1 MEIRRDRY
9 LDRLIAHKGNGRVK
23 IVTGIRR
30 CGKSYLL
37 FQLFKRHLTETGVRP
52 SHIIEIQLEDRSNKE
67 LRDPDACLAFIK
79 KQIKDQKPYYL
90 LIDEV
95 QLMGEFEDVLNSCL
109 HIQNLDTYVTGS
121 NSKFLSKDII
131 TEFRGRGDE
140 MYLRPL
146 SFREFRTTCEDKPFD
161 DAWTEYM
168 TYGGLPYCAL
178 LPSREEKADYLK
190 RLFDE
195 VFLRDIIE
203 RNRVQ
208 NDAQM
213 ESLLNVISSAVGS
226 LTNPRKLE
234 DTFAS
239 SGMGKLSAST
249 IKQYLDYLCDAFMIE
264 QAERYDIKGKRYIS
278 TPYKYYFTD
287 TGLRNARLN
296 LTSSSSF
303 APRPSLSELKW
314 PSVWR
319 RFRQL
324 EETHL
329 MENVVYNELC
339 LRGYSVDVGV
349 VEINERQADGKYVRK
364 QIEVDFVCNKADER
378 VYVQS
383 AFSIP
388 TTEKRLQEERPL
400 VNVGDGFRKVVVT
413 KDNVLRHND
422 ENGILIM
429 SLQEFLMDERALEK

>member
-9 LDRLIAHKGNGRVK
+9 LERLIAHKGNGRVK

-37 FQLFKRHLTETGVRP
+37 FQLFKRHLIETGVKP
-52 SHIIEIQLEDRSNKE
+52 NHIIEIQLEDRSNKE

-95 QLMGEFEDVLNSCL
+95 QLMSEFEDVLNSCL
-109 HIQNLDTYVTGS
+109 HIENLDTYVTGS

-140 MYLRPL
+140 MYLWPL
-146 SFREFRTTCEDKPFD
+146 SFKEFRATQPDEPFD
-161 DAWTEYM
+161 EVWTEYM
-168 TYGGLPYCAL
+168 TFGGLPYCAL
-178 LPSREEKADYLK
+178 LPTREEKADYLK
-190 RLFDE
+190 HLFDE

-203 RNRVQ
+203 RNKVQ
-208 NDAQM
+208 NDAQL

-226 LTNPRKLE
+226 LTNPKKLE
-234 DTFAS
+234 DTFIS
-239 SGMGKLSAST
+239 SGTGKLSAYT

-296 LTSSSSF
+296 
-303 APRPSLSELKW
+303 
-314 PSVWR
+314 
-319 RFRQL
+319 FRQL

-329 MENVVYNELC
+329 MENVMYNELC

-349 VEINERQADGKYVRK
+349 VEINERQEDGKYVRK

>member
-1 MEIRRDRY
+1 MEIKRDRY
-9 LDRLIAHKGNGRVK
+9 LERLISHKGNGRVK

-37 FQLFKRHLTETGVRP
+37 FQLFKRHLIESGVKP
-52 SHIIEIQLEDRSNKE
+52 NHIIEIQLEDRTNKE
-67 LRDPDACLAFIK
+67 LRNPDACLAFIK

-95 QLMGEFEDVLNSCL
+95 QLMDEFEDVLNSCL

-121 NSKFLSKDII
+121 NSKFLSKDIV

-146 SFREFRTTCEDKPFD
+146 SFKEYRTTQPDKPFD
-161 DAWTEYM
+161 EMWTEYM
-168 TYGGLPYCAL
+168 TFGGLPYCAL

-208 NDAQM
+208 NDAQLV
-213 ESLLNVISSAVGS
+213 SLLNVISSAVGS
-226 LTNPRKLE
+226 LTNPKKLE

-239 SGMGKLSAST
+239 SGAGKLSAST

-296 LTSSSSF
+296 
-303 APRPSLSELKW
+303 
-314 PSVWR
+314 
-319 RFRQL
+319 FRQL

-329 MENVVYNELC
+329 MENVMYNELC

-349 VEINERQADGKYVRK
+349 VEINERQEDGKYVRK

-388 TTEKRLQEERPL
+388 TTEKRKQEERPL

-429 SLQEFLMDERALEK
+429 SLQEFLMDERSIEK

>member
-1 MEIRRDRY
+1 MEIGRERY
-9 LDRLIAHKGNGRVK
+9 LGRLIAHKGNQRVK
-23 IVTGIRR
+23 IVTGVRR

-37 FQLFKRHLTETGVRP
+37 FQLFKRHLLESGVRP
-52 SHIIEIQLEDRSNKE
+52 SHIIEIQLEDRSNRE

-79 KQIKDQKPYYL
+79 KQIKDAKPYYL

-95 QLMGEFEDVLNSCL
+95 QLMPEFEDVLNSCL

-140 MYLRPL
+140 LYLRPL
-146 SFREFRTTCEDKPFD
+146 SFSEFRSTCESMSFD
-161 DAWTEYM
+161 DAWKEYI

-178 LPSREEKADYLK
+178 LPTREEKADYLK
-190 RLFDE
+190 HLFDE
-195 VFLRDIIE
+195 VFVRDIVE
-203 RNRVQ
+203 RHKLQ
-208 NDAQM
+208 NDA
-213 ESLLNVISSAVGS
+213 ELEILLNIVSSAVGS

-249 IKQYLDYLCDAFMIE
+249 IKQYLDHLCDAFLLE
-264 QAERYDIKGKRYIS
+264 QALRYDIKGKKYIS

-287 TGLRNARLN
+287 MGLRNARLN
-296 LTSSSSF
+296 
-303 APRPSLSELKW
+303 
-314 PSVWR
+314 
-319 RFRQL
+319 FRQL

-329 MENVVYNELC
+329 MENAVYNELC
-339 LRGYSVDVGV
+339 MRGYSVDVGV
-349 VEINERQADGKYVRK
+349 VEINERQEDGKYVRK
-364 QIEVDFVCNKADER
+364 QIEIDFVCNRADER

-400 VNVGDGFRKVVVT
+400 RNVGDGFRKVIVT
-413 KDNVLRHND
+413 KDNVVRHHD
-422 ENGILIM
+422 ENGVLIM
-429 SLQEFLMDERALEK
+429 GLQEFLMDARSIEKE

>member
-9 LDRLIAHKGNGRVK
+9 LERLIAHKGNGRVK

-37 FQLFKRHLTETGVRP
+37 FQLFKRHLIETGVRQN
-52 SHIIEIQLEDRSNKE
+52 HIIEIQLEDRSNKE
-67 LRDPDACLAFIK
+67 LRDPDACLTFIK

-95 QLMGEFEDVLNSCL
+95 QLMSEFEDVLNSCL

-146 SFREFRTTCEDKPFD
+146 SFKEFRTTQPDKPFEEV
-161 DAWTEYM
+161 WTEYM
-168 TYGGLPYCAL
+168 TFGGLPYCAL
-178 LPSREEKADYLK
+178 LPTREEKADYLK

-208 NDAQM
+208 NDAQL
-213 ESLLNVISSAVGS
+213 ESLLNIISSAVGS
-226 LTNPRKLE
+226 LTNPKKLE
-234 DTFAS
+234 DTFTS
-239 SGMGKLSAST
+239 SGAGKLSAFT

-296 LTSSSSF
+296 
-303 APRPSLSELKW
+303 
-314 PSVWR
+314 
-319 RFRQL
+319 FRQL

-329 MENVVYNELC
+329 MENVMYNELC

-349 VEINERQADGKYVRK
+349 VEINERQEDGKYVRK

-388 TTEKRLQEERPL
+388 TTEKRQQEERPL

-413 KDNVLRHND
+413 KDNVIRHND
-422 ENGILIM
+422 ENGILII
-429 SLQEFLMDERALEK
+429 SLKEFLMDERALEK

>member
-9 LDRLIAHKGNGRVK
+9 LERLIAHKGNGRVK

-37 FQLFKRHLTETGVRP
+37 FQLFKRHLIETGVKP
-52 SHIIEIQLEDRSNKE
+52 NHIIEIQLEDRSNKE
-67 LRDPDACLAFIK
+67 LRNPDACLAFIK
-79 KQIKDQKPYYL
+79 KQIKDQKSYYL

-95 QLMGEFEDVLNSCL
+95 QLMDEFEDVLNSCL
-109 HIQNLDTYVTGS
+109 HIENLDTYVTGS

-146 SFREFRTTCEDKPFD
+146 SFKEYRTIQPDKPFD
-161 DAWTEYM
+161 DVWTEYM
-168 TYGGLPYCAL
+168 TFGGLPYCAL
-178 LPSREEKADYLK
+178 LPSREEKTDYLK

-208 NDAQM
+208 NDAQL

-226 LTNPRKLE
+226 LTNPKKLE
-234 DTFAS
+234 DTFIS
-239 SGMGKLSAST
+239 SGTGKLSAVT

-296 LTSSSSF
+296 
-303 APRPSLSELKW
+303 
-314 PSVWR
+314 
-319 RFRQL
+319 FRQL

-329 MENVVYNELC
+329 MENVMYNELC

-349 VEINERQADGKYVRK
+349 VEINERQEDGKYVRK

-388 TTEKRLQEERPL
+388 TTEKRQQEERPL

-413 KDNVLRHND
+413 KDNVIRHND

>member
-9 LDRLIAHKGNGRVK
+9 LERLIAHKGNGRVK

-37 FQLFKRHLTETGVRP
+37 FQLFKRHLIETGVKLN
-52 SHIIEIQLEDRSNKE
+52 HIIEIQLEDRSNKE
-67 LRDPDACLAFIK
+67 LRNPDVCLAFIK

-95 QLMGEFEDVLNSCL
+95 QLMDEFEDVLNSCL

-146 SFREFRTTCEDKPFD
+146 SFKEFKTIQPDKPFD
-161 DAWTEYM
+161 DVWTEYM
-168 TYGGLPYCAL
+168 TFGGLPYCAL

-190 RLFDE
+190 HLFDE

-203 RNRVQ
+203 RNKVQ
-208 NDAQM
+208 NDAQL

-226 LTNPRKLE
+226 LTNPKKLE
-234 DTFAS
+234 DTFTS
-239 SGMGKLSAST
+239 SGTGKLSAVT

-296 LTSSSSF
+296 
-303 APRPSLSELKW
+303 
-314 PSVWR
+314 
-319 RFRQL
+319 FRQL

-329 MENVVYNELC
+329 MENVMYNELC

-349 VEINERQADGKYVRK
+349 VEINERQEDGKYVRK

-388 TTEKRLQEERPL
+388 TTEKRQQEERPL

-413 KDNVLRHND
+413 KDNVIRHND

-429 SLQEFLMDERALEK
+429 SLQEFLMDEGALEK

>member
-1 MEIRRDRY
+1 MEIGRERY
-9 LDRLIAHKGNGRVK
+9 LGRLIAHKGNQRVK
-23 IVTGIRR
+23 IVTGVRR

-37 FQLFKRHLTETGVRP
+37 FQLFKRHLLESGVRP
-52 SHIIEIQLEDRSNKE
+52 SHIIEIQLEDRSNRE

-79 KQIKDQKPYYL
+79 KQIKDAKPYYL

-95 QLMGEFEDVLNSCL
+95 QLMPEFEDVLNSCL

-140 MYLRPL
+140 LYLRPL
-146 SFREFRTTCEDKPFD
+146 SFSEFRSTCESMSFD
-161 DAWTEYM
+161 DAWKEYI

-178 LPSREEKADYLK
+178 LPTREEKADYLK
-190 RLFDE
+190 HLFDE
-195 VFLRDIIE
+195 VFVRDIVE
-203 RNRVQ
+203 RHKLQ
-208 NDAQM
+208 NDA
-213 ESLLNVISSAVGS
+213 ELEILLNIVSSAVGS

-249 IKQYLDYLCDAFMIE
+249 IKQYLDHLCDAFLLE
-264 QAERYDIKGKRYIS
+264 QALRYDIKGKKYIS

-287 TGLRNARLN
+287 MGLRNARLN
-296 LTSSSSF
+296 
-303 APRPSLSELKW
+303 
-314 PSVWR
+314 
-319 RFRQL
+319 FRQL

-329 MENVVYNELC
+329 MENAVYNELC
-339 LRGYSVDVGV
+339 MRGYSVDVGV
-349 VEINERQADGKYVRK
+349 VEINERQEDGKYVRK
-364 QIEVDFVCNKADER
+364 QIEIDFVCNRADER

-400 VNVGDGFRKVVVT
+400 RNVGDGFRKVIVT
-413 KDNVLRHND
+413 KDNVVRHHD
-422 ENGILIM
+422 ENGVLIM
-429 SLQEFLMDERALEK
+429 GLQEFLMDARSLEKE

>member
-9 LDRLIAHKGNGRVK
+9 LERLIAHKGNGRVK

-37 FQLFKRHLTETGVRP
+37 FQLFKRHLIESGVKP
-52 SHIIEIQLEDRSNKE
+52 NHIIEIQLEDRSNKE

-79 KQIKDQKPYYL
+79 KQIKDPKPYYL

-95 QLMGEFEDVLNSCL
+95 QLMSEFEDVLNSCL

-140 MYLRPL
+140 MYLWPL
-146 SFREFRTTCEDKPFD
+146 SFKEFRTTQPDKPFD
-161 DAWTEYM
+161 EVWTEYM
-168 TYGGLPYCAL
+168 TFGGLPYCAL
-178 LPSREEKADYLK
+178 LSSREEKADYLK
-190 RLFDE
+190 HLFDE

-203 RNRVQ
+203 RNKVQ
-208 NDAQM
+208 NDAQL

-226 LTNPRKLE
+226 LTNPKKLE
-234 DTFAS
+234 ETFTS
-239 SGMGKLSAST
+239 SGTGKLSAYT

-296 LTSSSSF
+296 
-303 APRPSLSELKW
+303 
-314 PSVWR
+314 
-319 RFRQL
+319 FRQL

-329 MENVVYNELC
+329 MENVMYNELC

-349 VEINERQADGKYVRK
+349 VEINERQEDGKYVRK

-429 SLQEFLMDERALEK
+429 SLQEFLMDEGALEK

>member
-9 LDRLIAHKGNGRVK
+9 LERLIAHKGNGRVK

-37 FQLFKRHLTETGVRP
+37 FQLFKRHLIETGVRQN
-52 SHIIEIQLEDRSNKE
+52 HIIEIQLEDRSNKE
-67 LRDPDACLAFIK
+67 LRDPDACLTFIK

-95 QLMGEFEDVLNSCL
+95 QLMSEFEDVLNSCL

-146 SFREFRTTCEDKPFD
+146 SFKEFRTTQPDKPFEEV
-161 DAWTEYM
+161 WTEYM
-168 TYGGLPYCAL
+168 TFGGLPYCAL
-178 LPSREEKADYLK
+178 LPTREEKADYLK
-190 RLFDE
+190 HLFDE

-203 RNRVQ
+203 RNKVQ
-208 NDAQM
+208 NDAQL
-213 ESLLNVISSAVGS
+213 ESLLNIISSAVGS
-226 LTNPRKLE
+226 LTNPKKLE
-234 DTFAS
+234 DTFTS
-239 SGMGKLSAST
+239 SGAGKLSAYT

-296 LTSSSSF
+296 
-303 APRPSLSELKW
+303 
-314 PSVWR
+314 
-319 RFRQL
+319 FRQL

-329 MENVVYNELC
+329 MENVMYNELC

-349 VEINERQADGKYVRK
+349 VEILERQADGKYVRK

-413 KDNVLRHND
+413 KDNVIRHND

-429 SLQEFLMDERALEK
+429 SLQEFLMDEGALEK

>member
-9 LDRLIAHKGNGRVK
+9 LERLIAHKDNGRVK

-37 FQLFKRHLTETGVRP
+37 FQLFKRHLIETGVKP
-52 SHIIEIQLEDRSNKE
+52 NHIIEIQLEDRSNKE
-67 LRDPDACLAFIK
+67 LRNPDACLAFIK

-95 QLMGEFEDVLNSCL
+95 QLMDEFEDVLNSCL
-109 HIQNLDTYVTGS
+109 HIENLDTYVTGS

-146 SFREFRTTCEDKPFD
+146 SFKEYRTIQPDKPFD
-161 DAWTEYM
+161 DVWTEYM
-168 TYGGLPYCAL
+168 TFGDLPYCAL

-208 NDAQM
+208 NDAQL
-213 ESLLNVISSAVGS
+213 ESLLNVISLAVGS
-226 LTNPRKLE
+226 LTNPKKLE
-234 DTFAS
+234 DTFTS
-239 SGMGKLSAST
+239 SGTGKLSAVT

-296 LTSSSSF
+296 
-303 APRPSLSELKW
+303 
-314 PSVWR
+314 
-319 RFRQL
+319 FRQL

-329 MENVVYNELC
+329 MENVMYNELC

-349 VEINERQADGKYVRK
+349 VEINERQEDGKYVRK

-388 TTEKRLQEERPL
+388 TTEKRQQEERPL

-413 KDNVLRHND
+413 KDNVIRHND

>member
-1 MEIRRDRY
+1 MTMEIRRDRY
-9 LDRLIAHKGNGRVK
+9 LERLIAHKGNGRVK

-37 FQLFKRHLTETGVRP
+37 FQLFKRHLIETGVKP
-52 SHIIEIQLEDRSNKE
+52 NHIIEIQLEDRSNKE
-67 LRDPDACLAFIK
+67 LRNPDACLAFIK
-79 KQIKDQKPYYL
+79 KQIKDQKSYYL

-95 QLMGEFEDVLNSCL
+95 QLMDEFEDVLNSCL
-109 HIQNLDTYVTGS
+109 HIQNLDTYVTDS

-146 SFREFRTTCEDKPFD
+146 SFKEYRTIQPDKPFD
-161 DAWTEYM
+161 DVWTEYM
-168 TYGGLPYCAL
+168 TFGGLPYCAL

-208 NDAQM
+208 NDAQL

-226 LTNPRKLE
+226 LTNPKKLE
-234 DTFAS
+234 DTFTS
-239 SGMGKLSAST
+239 SGTGKLSAVT

-296 LTSSSSF
+296 
-303 APRPSLSELKW
+303 
-314 PSVWR
+314 
-319 RFRQL
+319 FRQL

-329 MENVVYNELC
+329 MENVMYNELC

-349 VEINERQADGKYVRK
+349 VEINERQEDGKYVRK

-388 TTEKRLQEERPL
+388 TTEKRQQEERPL

-413 KDNVLRHND
+413 KDNVIRHND

>member
-1 MEIRRDRY
+1 MEIGRERY
-9 LDRLIAHKGNGRVK
+9 LGRLIAHKGNQRVK
-23 IVTGIRR
+23 IVTGVRR

-37 FQLFKRHLTETGVRP
+37 FQLFKRHLQESGVRP
-52 SHIIEIQLEDRSNKE
+52 SHIIEIQLEDRSNRE

-79 KQIKDQKPYYL
+79 KQIKDAKPYYL

-95 QLMGEFEDVLNSCL
+95 QLMPEFEDVLNSCL

-140 MYLRPL
+140 LYLRPL
-146 SFREFRTTCEDKPFD
+146 SFSEFRSTCESMSFD
-161 DAWTEYM
+161 DAWKEYI

-178 LPSREEKADYLK
+178 LPTREEKADYLK
-190 RLFDE
+190 HLFDE
-195 VFLRDIIE
+195 VFVRDIVE
-203 RNRVQ
+203 RHKLQ
-208 NDAQM
+208 NDA
-213 ESLLNVISSAVGS
+213 ELEILLNIVSSAVGS

-249 IKQYLDYLCDAFMIE
+249 IKQYLDHLCDAFLLE
-264 QAERYDIKGKRYIS
+264 QALRYDIKGKKYIS

-287 TGLRNARLN
+287 MGLRNARLN
-296 LTSSSSF
+296 
-303 APRPSLSELKW
+303 
-314 PSVWR
+314 
-319 RFRQL
+319 FRQL

-329 MENVVYNELC
+329 MENAVYNELC
-339 LRGYSVDVGV
+339 MRGYSVDVGV
-349 VEINERQADGKYVRK
+349 VEINERQEDGKYVRK
-364 QIEVDFVCNKADER
+364 QIEIDFVCNRADER

-400 VNVGDGFRKVVVT
+400 RNVGDGFRKVIVT
-413 KDNVLRHND
+413 KDNVVRHHD
-422 ENGILIM
+422 ENGVLIM
-429 SLQEFLMDERALEK
+429 GLQEFLMDARSIEKE

>member
-9 LDRLIAHKGNGRVK
+9 LERLIAHKGNGRVK

-37 FQLFKRHLTETGVRP
+37 FQLFKRHLIETGVKP
-52 SHIIEIQLEDRSNKE
+52 NHIIEIQLEDRSNKE
-67 LRDPDACLAFIK
+67 LRNPDACLAFIK

-95 QLMGEFEDVLNSCL
+95 QLMDEFEDVLNSCL

-146 SFREFRTTCEDKPFD
+146 SFKEFKTIQPDKPFD
-161 DAWTEYM
+161 DVWTEYM
-168 TYGGLPYCAL
+168 TFGGLPYCAL

-190 RLFDE
+190 HLFDE

-208 NDAQM
+208 NDAQL

-226 LTNPRKLE
+226 LTNPKKLE
-234 DTFAS
+234 DTFTS
-239 SGMGKLSAST
+239 SGTGKLSAVT

-296 LTSSSSF
+296 
-303 APRPSLSELKW
+303 
-314 PSVWR
+314 
-319 RFRQL
+319 FRQL

-329 MENVVYNELC
+329 MENVLYNELC

-349 VEINERQADGKYVRK
+349 VEINERQEDGKYVRK

-388 TTEKRLQEERPL
+388 TTEKRQQEERPL

-413 KDNVLRHND
+413 KDNVIRHND

-429 SLQEFLMDERALEK
+429 SLQEFLMDEGALEK

>member
-9 LDRLIAHKGNGRVK
+9 LERLIAHKGNGRVK

-37 FQLFKRHLTETGVRP
+37 FQIFKRHLIETGVKP
-52 SHIIEIQLEDRSNKE
+52 NHIIEIQLEDRSNKE
-67 LRDPDACLAFIK
+67 LRNPDACLAFIK
-79 KQIKDQKPYYL
+79 KQIRDQKPYYL

-95 QLMGEFEDVLNSCL
+95 QLMDEFEDVLNSCL

-146 SFREFRTTCEDKPFD
+146 SFKEFKAIQPDKPFD
-161 DAWTEYM
+161 DVWTEYM
-168 TYGGLPYCAL
+168 TFGGLPYCAL

-190 RLFDE
+190 HLFDE

-203 RNRVQ
+203 RNKVQ
-208 NDAQM
+208 NDAQL

-226 LTNPRKLE
+226 LTNPKKLE
-234 DTFAS
+234 DTFSS
-239 SGMGKLSAST
+239 SGTGKLSAIT

-296 LTSSSSF
+296 
-303 APRPSLSELKW
+303 
-314 PSVWR
+314 
-319 RFRQL
+319 FRQL

-329 MENVVYNELC
+329 MENVMYNELC

-349 VEINERQADGKYVRK
+349 VEINERQEDGKYVRK
-364 QIEVDFVCNKADER
+364 QIEVDFVCNKADGR

-383 AFSIP
+383 AYSIP
-388 TTEKRLQEERPL
+388 TTEKRQQEERPL

-413 KDNVLRHND
+413 KDNVIRHND

-429 SLQEFLMDERALEK
+429 SLQEFLMDEGALEK

>member
-9 LDRLIAHKGNGRVK
+9 LERLIAHKSNGRVK

-30 CGKSYLL
+30 CGKSFLL
-37 FQLFKRHLTETGVRP
+37 FQLFKRHLTETGVKP
-52 SHIIEIQLEDRSNKE
+52 NHIIEIQLEDRSNKE

-95 QLMGEFEDVLNSCL
+95 QLMNEFEDVLNSCL

-146 SFREFRTTCEDKPFD
+146 SFKEFRTTQPDKPFD
-161 DAWTEYM
+161 EVWTEYM
-168 TYGGLPYCAL
+168 TFGGLPYCAL
-178 LPSREEKADYLK
+178 LPTREEKADYLK

-208 NDAQM
+208 NDAQL

-226 LTNPRKLE
+226 LTNPKKLE
-234 DTFAS
+234 DTFTS
-239 SGMGKLSAST
+239 SGAGKLSAIT

-296 LTSSSSF
+296 
-303 APRPSLSELKW
+303 
-314 PSVWR
+314 
-319 RFRQL
+319 FRQL

-329 MENVVYNELC
+329 MENVMYNELC

-349 VEINERQADGKYVRK
+349 VEINERQDDGKYVRK

-429 SLQEFLMDERALEK
+429 SLQEFLMDEGALEK

>member
-1 MEIRRDRY
+1 MEIKRDRY
-9 LDRLIAHKGNGRVK
+9 LERLISHKGNGRVK

-37 FQLFKRHLTETGVRP
+37 FQLFKRHLIESGVKP
-52 SHIIEIQLEDRSNKE
+52 NQIIEIQLEDRTNKE
-67 LRDPDACLAFIK
+67 LRNPDACLAFIK

-95 QLMGEFEDVLNSCL
+95 QLMDEFEDVLNSCL

-121 NSKFLSKDII
+121 NSKFLSKDIV

-146 SFREFRTTCEDKPFD
+146 SFKEYRTTQPDKPFD
-161 DAWTEYM
+161 EMWTEYM
-168 TYGGLPYCAL
+168 TFGGLPYCAL

-208 NDAQM
+208 NDAQLV
-213 ESLLNVISSAVGS
+213 SLLNVISSAVGS
-226 LTNPRKLE
+226 LTNPKKLE

-239 SGMGKLSAST
+239 SGAGKLSAST

-296 LTSSSSF
+296 
-303 APRPSLSELKW
+303 
-314 PSVWR
+314 
-319 RFRQL
+319 FRQL

-329 MENVVYNELC
+329 MENVMYNELC

-349 VEINERQADGKYVRK
+349 VEINERQEDGKYVRK

-388 TTEKRLQEERPL
+388 TTEKRKQEERSL

-429 SLQEFLMDERALEK
+429 SLQEFLMDERSIEK

>member
-9 LDRLIAHKGNGRVK
+9 LERLIAHKGNGRVK

-37 FQLFKRHLTETGVRP
+37 FQLFKRHLTETGVKP
-52 SHIIEIQLEDRSNKE
+52 NHIIEIQLEDRTNKE

-95 QLMGEFEDVLNSCL
+95 QLMSEFEDVLNSCL

-146 SFREFRTTCEDKPFD
+146 SFKEFRTTHPDKLFD
-161 DAWTEYM
+161 EVWTEYM
-168 TYGGLPYCAL
+168 TFGGLPYCAL
-178 LPSREEKADYLK
+178 LPTREEKADYLK

-208 NDAQM
+208 NDAQL

-226 LTNPRKLE
+226 LTNPKKLE
-234 DTFAS
+234 DTFTSFGA
-239 SGMGKLSAST
+239 GKLSAIT

-296 LTSSSSF
+296 
-303 APRPSLSELKW
+303 
-314 PSVWR
+314 
-319 RFRQL
+319 FRQL

-329 MENVVYNELC
+329 MENVMYNELC

-349 VEINERQADGKYVRK
+349 VEILERQEDGKYVRK

-429 SLQEFLMDERALEK
+429 SLQEFLMDEGALEK

>member
-9 LDRLIAHKGNGRVK
+9 LERLIAHKGNGRVK

-37 FQLFKRHLTETGVRP
+37 FQLFKRHLIETGVKLN
-52 SHIIEIQLEDRSNKE
+52 HIIEIQLEDRSNKE
-67 LRDPDACLAFIK
+67 LRNPDVCLAFIK
-79 KQIKDQKPYYL
+79 KRIKDQKPYYL

-95 QLMGEFEDVLNSCL
+95 QLMDEFEDVLNSCL

-146 SFREFRTTCEDKPFD
+146 SFKEYRTIQPDKPFD
-161 DAWTEYM
+161 DVWTEYM
-168 TYGGLPYCAL
+168 TFGGLPYCAL

-203 RNRVQ
+203 RNKVQ
-208 NDAQM
+208 NDAQL

-226 LTNPRKLE
+226 LTNPKKLE
-234 DTFAS
+234 DTFTS
-239 SGMGKLSAST
+239 SGTGKLSAIT

-296 LTSSSSF
+296 
-303 APRPSLSELKW
+303 
-314 PSVWR
+314 
-319 RFRQL
+319 FRQL

-329 MENVVYNELC
+329 MENVMYNELC

-349 VEINERQADGKYVRK
+349 VEINERQEDGKYVRK

-388 TTEKRLQEERPL
+388 TIEKRQQEERPL

-413 KDNVLRHND
+413 KDNVIRHND

-429 SLQEFLMDERALEK
+429 SLQEFLMDEGALEK

>member
-9 LDRLIAHKGNGRVK
+9 LERLIAHKGNGRVK

-37 FQLFKRHLTETGVRP
+37 FQLFKRHLIETGVKLN
-52 SHIIEIQLEDRSNKE
+52 HIIEIQLEDRSNKE
-67 LRDPDACLAFIK
+67 LRNPDACLAFIK
-79 KQIKDQKPYYL
+79 KQIKDQKSYYL

-95 QLMGEFEDVLNSCL
+95 QLMDEFEDVLNSCL

-146 SFREFRTTCEDKPFD
+146 SFKEYRTIQPDKPFD
-161 DAWTEYM
+161 DVWTEYM
-168 TYGGLPYCAL
+168 TFGGLPYCAL

-190 RLFDE
+190 HLFDE

-203 RNRVQ
+203 RNKVQ
-208 NDAQM
+208 NDAQL

-226 LTNPRKLE
+226 LTNPKKLE
-234 DTFAS
+234 DTFTS
-239 SGMGKLSAST
+239 SGTGKLSAIT

-296 LTSSSSF
+296 
-303 APRPSLSELKW
+303 
-314 PSVWR
+314 
-319 RFRQL
+319 FRQL

-329 MENVVYNELC
+329 MENVMYNELC

-349 VEINERQADGKYVRK
+349 VEINERQEDGKYVRK

-388 TTEKRLQEERPL
+388 TIEKRQQEERPL

-413 KDNVLRHND
+413 KDNVIRHND

-429 SLQEFLMDERALEK
+429 SLQEFLMDEGALEK

>member
-9 LDRLIAHKGNGRVK
+9 LERLIAHKGNGRVK

-37 FQLFKRHLTETGVRP
+37 FQLFKRHLIESGVKP
-52 SHIIEIQLEDRSNKE
+52 NHIIEIQLEDRSNKE

-95 QLMGEFEDVLNSCL
+95 QLMDEFEDVLNSCL

-140 MYLRPL
+140 MYLWPL
-146 SFREFRTTCEDKPFD
+146 SFKEFRTTQPDKPFD
-161 DAWTEYM
+161 EVWTEYM
-168 TYGGLPYCAL
+168 TFGGLPYCAL
-178 LPSREEKADYLK
+178 LPTREEKADYLK
-190 RLFDE
+190 HLFDE

-203 RNRVQ
+203 RNKVQ
-208 NDAQM
+208 NDAQL

-226 LTNPRKLE
+226 LTNPKKLE
-234 DTFAS
+234 DTFTS
-239 SGMGKLSAST
+239 SGAGKLSAST

-296 LTSSSSF
+296 
-303 APRPSLSELKW
+303 
-314 PSVWR
+314 
-319 RFRQL
+319 FRQL

-329 MENVVYNELC
+329 MENVMYNELC

-349 VEINERQADGKYVRK
+349 VEINERQEDGKYVRK

-429 SLQEFLMDERALEK
+429 SLQEFLMDEVVLEK

>member
-1 MEIRRDRY
+1 MEIGRERY
-9 LDRLIAHKGNGRVK
+9 LGRLIAHKGNRRVK
-23 IVTGIRR
+23 IVTGVRR

-37 FQLFKRHLTETGVRP
+37 FQLFKRHLLESGVRP
-52 SHIIEIQLEDRSNKE
+52 SHIIEIQLEDRSNRE

-79 KQIKDQKPYYL
+79 KQIKDAKPYYL

-95 QLMGEFEDVLNSCL
+95 QLMPEFEDVLNSCL
-109 HIQNLDTYVTGS
+109 HVQNLDTYVTGS

-140 MYLRPL
+140 LYLRPL
-146 SFREFRTTCEDKPFD
+146 SFCEFRSTCESMSFD
-161 DAWTEYM
+161 DAWKEYI

-178 LPSREEKADYLK
+178 LPTREEKADYLK
-190 RLFDE
+190 HLFDE
-195 VFLRDIIE
+195 VFVRDIVE
-203 RNRVQ
+203 RHKLQ
-208 NDAQM
+208 NDA
-213 ESLLNVISSAVGS
+213 ELEILLNIVSSAVGS

-249 IKQYLDYLCDAFMIE
+249 IKQYLDHLCDAFLLE
-264 QAERYDIKGKRYIS
+264 QALRYDIKGKKYIS

-287 TGLRNARLN
+287 MGLRNARLN
-296 LTSSSSF
+296 
-303 APRPSLSELKW
+303 
-314 PSVWR
+314 
-319 RFRQL
+319 FRQL

-329 MENVVYNELC
+329 MENAVYNELC
-339 LRGYSVDVGV
+339 MRGYSVDVGV
-349 VEINERQADGKYVRK
+349 VEINERQEDGKYVRK
-364 QIEVDFVCNKADER
+364 QIEIDFVCNRADER

-400 VNVGDGFRKVVVT
+400 RNVGDGFRKVIVT
-413 KDNVLRHND
+413 KDNVVRHHD
-422 ENGILIM
+422 ENGVLIM
-429 SLQEFLMDERALEK
+429 GLQEFLMDARSIEKE

>member
-1 MEIRRDRY
+1 MTMEIRRDRY
-9 LDRLIAHKGNGRVK
+9 LERLIAHKGNGRVK

-37 FQLFKRHLTETGVRP
+37 FQFFKRHLIETGVKP
-52 SHIIEIQLEDRSNKE
+52 NHIIEIQLEDRSNKE
-67 LRDPDACLAFIK
+67 LRNPDACLAFIK

-95 QLMGEFEDVLNSCL
+95 QLMDEFEDVLNSCL
-109 HIQNLDTYVTGS
+109 HIENLDTYVTGS

-146 SFREFRTTCEDKPFD
+146 SFKEYRTIQPDKPFD
-161 DAWTEYM
+161 DVWTEYM
-168 TYGGLPYCAL
+168 TFGGLPYCAL
-178 LPSREEKADYLK
+178 LPSREERADYLK

-208 NDAQM
+208 NDAQL

-226 LTNPRKLE
+226 LTNPKKLE
-234 DTFAS
+234 DTFTS
-239 SGMGKLSAST
+239 SGTGKLSAVT

-296 LTSSSSF
+296 
-303 APRPSLSELKW
+303 
-314 PSVWR
+314 
-319 RFRQL
+319 FRQL

-329 MENVVYNELC
+329 MENVMYNELC

-349 VEINERQADGKYVRK
+349 VEINERQEDGKYVRK

-388 TTEKRLQEERPL
+388 TTEKRQQEERPL

-413 KDNVLRHND
+413 KDNVIRHND

>member
-9 LDRLIAHKGNGRVK
+9 LGRLIAHKGNGRVK

-37 FQLFKRHLTETGVRP
+37 FQLFKRHLIETGVKP
-52 SHIIEIQLEDRSNKE
+52 NHIIEIQLEDRSNKE

-79 KQIKDQKPYYL
+79 KQIKDPKPYYL

-95 QLMGEFEDVLNSCL
+95 QLMSEFEDVLNSCL

-140 MYLRPL
+140 MYLWPL
-146 SFREFRTTCEDKPFD
+146 SFKEFRAIQPDKPFD
-161 DAWTEYM
+161 DVWTEYM
-168 TYGGLPYCAL
+168 TFGGLPYCAL
-178 LPSREEKADYLK
+178 LPTREEKADYLK

-195 VFLRDIIE
+195 LFLRDIIE
-203 RNRVQ
+203 RNKVQ
-208 NDAQM
+208 NDAQL
-213 ESLLNVISSAVGS
+213 ECLLNVISSAVGS
-226 LTNPRKLE
+226 LTNPKKLE
-234 DTFAS
+234 DTFTS
-239 SGMGKLSAST
+239 SGTGKLSAST

-296 LTSSSSF
+296 
-303 APRPSLSELKW
+303 
-314 PSVWR
+314 
-319 RFRQL
+319 FRQL

-329 MENVVYNELC
+329 MENVMYNELC

-349 VEINERQADGKYVRK
+349 VEINERQKDGKYVRK

-400 VNVGDGFRKVVVT
+400 VNVGDGFRKVMVT

-429 SLQEFLMDERALEK
+429 SLQEFLIDEGALEK

>member
-1 MEIRRDRY
+1 MEIRRERY
-9 LDRLIAHKGNGRVK
+9 LERLIAHKGNGRVK

-37 FQLFKRHLTETGVRP
+37 FQLFKRHLIETGVKLN
-52 SHIIEIQLEDRSNKE
+52 HIIEIQLEDRSNKE
-67 LRDPDACLAFIK
+67 LRNPDACLAFIK

-95 QLMGEFEDVLNSCL
+95 QLMDEFEDVLNSCL

-146 SFREFRTTCEDKPFD
+146 SFKEFKTIQPDKPFD
-161 DAWTEYM
+161 DVWTEYM
-168 TYGGLPYCAL
+168 TFGGLPYCAL

-190 RLFDE
+190 HLFDE

-208 NDAQM
+208 NDAQL

-226 LTNPRKLE
+226 LTNPKKLE
-234 DTFAS
+234 DTFTS
-239 SGMGKLSAST
+239 SGTGKLSAVT

-296 LTSSSSF
+296 
-303 APRPSLSELKW
+303 
-314 PSVWR
+314 
-319 RFRQL
+319 FRQL

-329 MENVVYNELC
+329 MENVLYNELC

-349 VEINERQADGKYVRK
+349 VEINERQEDGKYVRK

-388 TTEKRLQEERPL
+388 TTEKRQQEERPL

-413 KDNVLRHND
+413 KDNVIRHND

-429 SLQEFLMDERALEK
+429 SLQEFLMDEGALE

>member
-9 LDRLIAHKGNGRVK
+9 LERLIAHKGNGRVK

-37 FQLFKRHLTETGVRP
+37 FQLFKRHLIETGVKP
-52 SHIIEIQLEDRSNKE
+52 NHIIEIQLEDRSNKE
-67 LRDPDACLAFIK
+67 LRNPDACLAFIK

-95 QLMGEFEDVLNSCL
+95 QLMDEFEDVLNSCL

-146 SFREFRTTCEDKPFD
+146 SFKEFRTIQPDKPFD
-161 DAWTEYM
+161 DVWTEYM
-168 TYGGLPYCAL
+168 TFGGLPYCAL

-208 NDAQM
+208 NDAQL

-226 LTNPRKLE
+226 LTNPKKLE
-234 DTFAS
+234 DTFTS
-239 SGMGKLSAST
+239 SGTGKLSAVT

-296 LTSSSSF
+296 
-303 APRPSLSELKW
+303 
-314 PSVWR
+314 
-319 RFRQL
+319 FRQL

-329 MENVVYNELC
+329 MENVMYNELC

-349 VEINERQADGKYVRK
+349 VEINERQEDGKYVRK

-388 TTEKRLQEERPL
+388 TTEKRQQEERPL
-400 VNVGDGFRKVVVT
+400 VNVSDGFRKVVVT
-413 KDNVLRHND
+413 KENVIRHND

-429 SLQEFLMDERALEK
+429 SLHEFLMDERALEK

>member
-9 LDRLIAHKGNGRVK
+9 LERLIAHKGNGRVK

-37 FQLFKRHLTETGVRP
+37 FQLFKRHLIESGVKP
-52 SHIIEIQLEDRSNKE
+52 NHIIEIQLEDRSNKE

-95 QLMGEFEDVLNSCL
+95 QLMDEFEDVLNSCL

-140 MYLRPL
+140 MYLWPL
-146 SFREFRTTCEDKPFD
+146 SFKEFRTTQPDKPFD
-161 DAWTEYM
+161 EVWTEYM
-168 TYGGLPYCAL
+168 TFGGLPYCAL
-178 LPSREEKADYLK
+178 LPTREEKADYLK
-190 RLFDE
+190 HLFDE

-203 RNRVQ
+203 RNKVQ
-208 NDAQM
+208 NDAQL

-226 LTNPRKLE
+226 LTNPKKLE
-234 DTFAS
+234 DTFTS
-239 SGMGKLSAST
+239 SGAGKLSAYT

-296 LTSSSSF
+296 
-303 APRPSLSELKW
+303 
-314 PSVWR
+314 
-319 RFRQL
+319 FRQL

-329 MENVVYNELC
+329 MENVMYNELC

-349 VEINERQADGKYVRK
+349 VEILERQEDGKYVRK

-429 SLQEFLMDERALEK
+429 SLQEFLMDEGALEK

>member
-9 LDRLIAHKGNGRVK
+9 LERLIAHKGNGRVK

-37 FQLFKRHLTETGVRP
+37 FQLFKRHLIETGVKLN
-52 SHIIEIQLEDRSNKE
+52 HIIEIQLEDRSNKE
-67 LRDPDACLAFIK
+67 LRNPDVCLAFIK
-79 KQIKDQKPYYL
+79 KRIKDQKPYYL

-95 QLMGEFEDVLNSCL
+95 QLMDEFEDVLNSCL

-146 SFREFRTTCEDKPFD
+146 SFKEYRTIQPDKPFD
-161 DAWTEYM
+161 DVWTEYM
-168 TYGGLPYCAL
+168 TFGGLPYCAL
-178 LPSREEKADYLK
+178 LPSREERADYLK

-208 NDAQM
+208 NDAQL

-226 LTNPRKLE
+226 LTNPKKLE
-234 DTFAS
+234 DTFTS
-239 SGMGKLSAST
+239 SGTGKLSAVT

-296 LTSSSSF
+296 
-303 APRPSLSELKW
+303 
-314 PSVWR
+314 
-319 RFRQL
+319 FRQL

-329 MENVVYNELC
+329 MENVMYNELC

-349 VEINERQADGKYVRK
+349 VEINERQEDGKYVRK

-388 TTEKRLQEERPL
+388 TTEKRQQEERPL

-413 KDNVLRHND
+413 KDNVIRHND

>member
-1 MEIRRDRY
+1 MEIGRERY
-9 LDRLIAHKGNGRVK
+9 LGRLIAHKGNQRVK
-23 IVTGIRR
+23 IVTGVRR

-37 FQLFKRHLTETGVRP
+37 FQLFKRHLLESGVRP
-52 SHIIEIQLEDRSNKE
+52 SHIIEIQLEDRSNRE

-79 KQIKDQKPYYL
+79 KQIKDAKPYYL

-95 QLMGEFEDVLNSCL
+95 QLMPEFEDVLNSCL
-109 HIQNLDTYVTGS
+109 HIHNLDTYVTGS

-140 MYLRPL
+140 LYLRPL
-146 SFREFRTTCEDKPFD
+146 SFSEFRSTCESMSFD
-161 DAWTEYM
+161 DAWKEYI

-178 LPSREEKADYLK
+178 LPTREEKADYLK
-190 RLFDE
+190 HLFDE
-195 VFLRDIIE
+195 VFVRDIVE
-203 RNRVQ
+203 RHKLQ
-208 NDAQM
+208 NDA
-213 ESLLNVISSAVGS
+213 ELEILLNIVSSAVGS

-249 IKQYLDYLCDAFMIE
+249 IKQYLDHLCDAFLLE
-264 QAERYDIKGKRYIS
+264 QALRYDIKGKKYIS

-287 TGLRNARLN
+287 MGLRNARLN
-296 LTSSSSF
+296 
-303 APRPSLSELKW
+303 
-314 PSVWR
+314 
-319 RFRQL
+319 FRQL

-329 MENVVYNELC
+329 MENAVYNELC
-339 LRGYSVDVGV
+339 MRGYSVDVGV
-349 VEINERQADGKYVRK
+349 VEINERQEDGKYVRK
-364 QIEVDFVCNKADER
+364 QIEIDFVCNRADER

-400 VNVGDGFRKVVVT
+400 RNVGDGFRKVIVT
-413 KDNVLRHND
+413 KDNVVRHHD
-422 ENGILIM
+422 ENGVLIM
-429 SLQEFLMDERALEK
+429 GLQEFLMDARSIEKE

>member
-1 MEIRRDRY
+1 MEIGRERY
-9 LDRLIAHKGNGRVK
+9 LGRLIAHKGNQRVK
-23 IVTGIRR
+23 IVTGVRR

-37 FQLFKRHLTETGVRP
+37 FQLFKRHLLESGVRP
-52 SHIIEIQLEDRSNKE
+52 SHIIEIQLEDRSNRE

-79 KQIKDQKPYYL
+79 KQIKDAKPYYL

-95 QLMGEFEDVLNSCL
+95 QLMPEFEDVLNSCL

-140 MYLRPL
+140 LYLRPL
-146 SFREFRTTCEDKPFD
+146 SFCEFRSTCESMSFD
-161 DAWTEYM
+161 DAWKEYI

-178 LPSREEKADYLK
+178 LPTREEKADYLK
-190 RLFDE
+190 HLFDE
-195 VFLRDIIE
+195 VFVRDIVE
-203 RNRVQ
+203 RHKLQ
-208 NDAQM
+208 NDA
-213 ESLLNVISSAVGS
+213 ELEILLNIVSSAVGS

-249 IKQYLDYLCDAFMIE
+249 IKQYLDHLCDAFLLE
-264 QAERYDIKGKRYIS
+264 QALRYDIKGKKYIS

-287 TGLRNARLN
+287 MGLRNARLN
-296 LTSSSSF
+296 
-303 APRPSLSELKW
+303 
-314 PSVWR
+314 
-319 RFRQL
+319 FRQL

-329 MENVVYNELC
+329 MENAVYNELC
-339 LRGYSVDVGV
+339 MRGYSVDVGV
-349 VEINERQADGKYVRK
+349 VEINERQEDGKYVRK
-364 QIEVDFVCNKADER
+364 QIEIDFVCNRADER

-400 VNVGDGFRKVVVT
+400 RNVGDGFRKVIVT
-413 KDNVLRHND
+413 KDNVVSHHD
-422 ENGILIM
+422 ENGVLIM
-429 SLQEFLMDERALEK
+429 GLQEFLMELK

>member
-9 LDRLIAHKGNGRVK
+9 LERLIAHKGNGRVK

-37 FQLFKRHLTETGVRP
+37 FQLFKRHLIETGVKP
-52 SHIIEIQLEDRSNKE
+52 NHIIEIQLEDRSNKE
-67 LRDPDACLAFIK
+67 LRNPDACLAFIK

-95 QLMGEFEDVLNSCL
+95 QLMDEFEDVLNSCL
-109 HIQNLDTYVTGS
+109 HIENLDTYVTGS

-146 SFREFRTTCEDKPFD
+146 SFKEYRTIQPDKPFD
-161 DAWTEYM
+161 DVWTEYM
-168 TYGGLPYCAL
+168 TFGGLPYCAL

-208 NDAQM
+208 NDAQL

-226 LTNPRKLE
+226 LTNPKKLE
-234 DTFAS
+234 DTFTS
-239 SGMGKLSAST
+239 SGTGKLSAFT

-296 LTSSSSF
+296 
-303 APRPSLSELKW
+303 
-314 PSVWR
+314 
-319 RFRQL
+319 FRQL

-329 MENVVYNELC
+329 MENVMYNELC

-349 VEINERQADGKYVRK
+349 VEINERQEDGKYVRK

-388 TTEKRLQEERPL
+388 TTEKRQQEERPL

>member
-1 MEIRRDRY
+1 MVEIKREKY
-9 LDRLIAHKGNGRVK
+9 LERLIAHKGNGRVK

-37 FQLFKRHLTETGVRP
+37 FQLFKRHLLESGVKP
-52 SHIIEIQLEDRSNKE
+52 SHIIEIQLEDRTNKE

-79 KQIKDQKPYYL
+79 KQIRDKKPYYL

-95 QLMGEFEDVLNSCL
+95 QMMKEFEDVLNSCL
-109 HIQNLDTYVTGS
+109 HIPNLDTYVTGS

-146 SFREFRTTCEDKPFD
+146 SFKEYRTTCEDVLFEE
-161 DAWTEYM
+161 AWMEYL
-168 TYGGLPYCAL
+168 TYGGLPYCVL

-190 RLFDE
+190 HLFAE
-195 VFLRDIIE
+195 VFIRDIID

-208 NDAQM
+208 NDTQL

-239 SGMGKLSAST
+239 SGTGKLAAST
-249 IKQYLDYLCDAFMIE
+249 IKQYLDYLCDAFVIE
-264 QAERYDIKGKRYIS
+264 RAERYDIKGKRYIS

-296 LTSSSSF
+296 
-303 APRPSLSELKW
+303 
-314 PSVWR
+314 
-319 RFRQL
+319 FRQL

-349 VEINERQADGKYVRK
+349 VEINERQKDGKYVRK
-364 QIEVDFVCNKADER
+364 QIEIDFVCNKADER

-400 VNVGDGFRKVVVT
+400 RNVGDGFRKVIVT
-413 KDNVLRHND
+413 KDNVIRHSD
-422 ENGILIM
+422 ENGILLIGI
-429 SLQEFLMDERALEK
+429 QEFLMDDRALER

>member
-9 LDRLIAHKGNGRVK
+9 LERLIAHKGNGRVK

-37 FQLFKRHLTETGVRP
+37 FQLFKRHLIETGV
-52 SHIIEIQLEDRSNKE
+52 E
-67 LRDPDACLAFIK
+67 LRNPDACLAFIK

-95 QLMGEFEDVLNSCL
+95 QLMDEFEDVLNSCL
-109 HIQNLDTYVTGS
+109 HIENLDTYVTGS

-146 SFREFRTTCEDKPFD
+146 SFKEYRTIQPDKPFD
-161 DAWTEYM
+161 DVWTEYM
-168 TYGGLPYCAL
+168 TFGGLPYCAL
-178 LPSREEKADYLK
+178 LPSREDKADYLK

-208 NDAQM
+208 NDAQL

-226 LTNPRKLE
+226 LTNPKKLE
-234 DTFAS
+234 DTFIS
-239 SGMGKLSAST
+239 SGTGKLSAVT

-296 LTSSSSF
+296 
-303 APRPSLSELKW
+303 
-314 PSVWR
+314 
-319 RFRQL
+319 FRQL

-329 MENVVYNELC
+329 MENVMYNELC

-349 VEINERQADGKYVRK
+349 VEINERQEDGKYVRK

-388 TTEKRLQEERPL
+388 TTEKRQQEERPL

-413 KDNVLRHND
+413 KDNVIRHND

-429 SLQEFLMDERALEK
+429 SLHEFLMDERALEKFV

>member
-1 MEIRRDRY
+1 MEIGRVRY
-9 LDRLIAHKGNGRVK
+9 LERLIAHKGNHRVK
-23 IVTGIRR
+23 IVTGVRR

-37 FQLFKRHLTETGVRP
+37 FQLFKRHLLESGVRP
-52 SHIIEIQLEDRSNKE
+52 SHIIEIQLEDRSNRE
-67 LRDPDACLAFIK
+67 LRDPDVCLAFIK
-79 KQIKDQKPYYL
+79 KQIKDAKPYYL

-95 QLMGEFEDVLNSCL
+95 QMMPEFEDVLNSCL

-140 MYLRPL
+140 LYLRPL
-146 SFREFRTTCEDKPFD
+146 SFSEFRSTCESKSFD
-161 DAWTEYM
+161 DVWKEYI

-178 LPSREEKADYLK
+178 LPTREEKADYLK
-190 RLFDE
+190 HLFDE
-195 VFLRDIIE
+195 VFVRDIVE
-203 RNRVQ
+203 RHKLQ
-208 NDAQM
+208 NDA
-213 ESLLNVISSAVGS
+213 ELEILLNIVSSAVGS

-249 IKQYLDYLCDAFMIE
+249 IKQYLDHLCDAFLLE
-264 QAERYDIKGKRYIS
+264 QALRYDIKGKKYIS

-287 TGLRNARLN
+287 MGLRNARLN
-296 LTSSSSF
+296 
-303 APRPSLSELKW
+303 
-314 PSVWR
+314 
-319 RFRQL
+319 FRQL

-329 MENVVYNELC
+329 MENAVYNELC
-339 LRGYSVDVGV
+339 MRGYSVDVGV
-349 VEINERQADGKYVRK
+349 VEINERQEDGKYVRK
-364 QIEVDFVCNKADER
+364 QIEIDFVCNRADER

-400 VNVGDGFRKVVVT
+400 RNVGDGFRKVIVT
-413 KDNVLRHND
+413 KDNVVRHYD
-422 ENGILIM
+422 ENGVLIM
-429 SLQEFLMDERALEK
+429 GLQEFLMDARSLEKE

>member
-1 MEIRRDRY
+1 MEVRRDRY
-9 LDRLIAHKGNGRVK
+9 LERLIAHKGNGCVK

-37 FQLFKRHLTETGVRP
+37 FQLFKRHLIETGVKP
-52 SHIIEIQLEDRSNKE
+52 NHIIEIQLEDRSNKE
-67 LRDPDACLAFIK
+67 LRNPDACLAFIK
-79 KQIKDQKPYYL
+79 KQIKDQKSYYL

-95 QLMGEFEDVLNSCL
+95 QLMDEFEDVLNSCL

-146 SFREFRTTCEDKPFD
+146 SFKEYRTIQPDKPFD
-161 DAWTEYM
+161 DVWTEYM
-168 TYGGLPYCAL
+168 TFGGLPYCAL

-208 NDAQM
+208 NDAQL

-226 LTNPRKLE
+226 LTNPKKLE
-234 DTFAS
+234 DTFTS
-239 SGMGKLSAST
+239 SGTGKLSAFT

-296 LTSSSSF
+296 
-303 APRPSLSELKW
+303 
-314 PSVWR
+314 
-319 RFRQL
+319 FRQL

-329 MENVVYNELC
+329 MENVMYNELC

-349 VEINERQADGKYVRK
+349 VEINERQEDGKYVRK

-388 TTEKRLQEERPL
+388 TTEKRQQEERPL

-413 KDNVLRHND
+413 KDNVIRHND

-429 SLQEFLMDERALEK
+429 SLQEFLMDDCFVGQ

>member
-9 LDRLIAHKGNGRVK
+9 LERLIAHKGNGRVK

-37 FQLFKRHLTETGVRP
+37 FQLFKRHLIETGVKP
-52 SHIIEIQLEDRSNKE
+52 NHIIEIQLEDRSNKE
-67 LRDPDACLAFIK
+67 LRNPDACLAFIK

-95 QLMGEFEDVLNSCL
+95 QLMDEFEDVLNSCL
-109 HIQNLDTYVTGS
+109 HIENLDTYVTGS

-146 SFREFRTTCEDKPFD
+146 SFKEYRTIQPDKPFD
-161 DAWTEYM
+161 DVWTEYM
-168 TYGGLPYCAL
+168 TFGGLPYCAL

-208 NDAQM
+208 NDAQL

-226 LTNPRKLE
+226 LTNPKKLE
-234 DTFAS
+234 DTFTS
-239 SGMGKLSAST
+239 SGTGKLSAVT

-278 TPYKYYFTD
+278 TPYKYYFID

-296 LTSSSSF
+296 
-303 APRPSLSELKW
+303 
-314 PSVWR
+314 
-319 RFRQL
+319 FRQL

-329 MENVVYNELC
+329 MENVMYNELC

-349 VEINERQADGKYVRK
+349 VEINERQEDGKYVRK

-388 TTEKRLQEERPL
+388 TTEKRQQEERPL
-400 VNVGDGFRKVVVT
+400 VNVGDGFKKVVVT
-413 KDNVLRHND
+413 KDNVIRHND